1 MKRCI
6 LFLIIIMI
14 LIPNIVNASE
24 EDISQDEII
33 ESQQESLNINSFIK
47 EAEKYTKDVYN
58 DIDIGEL
65 FTSAIGGN
73 INNETII
80 KSLAKSMRR
89 RST

>member
-1 MKRCI
+1 MKKCI
-6 LFLIIIMI
+6 LVFIITIC

-24 EDISQDEII
+24 EDINQDEII

-65 FTSAIGGN
+65 FTSAISGN

>member
-1 MKRCI
+1 MKKCI
-6 LFLIIIMI
+6 LVTIIMI
-14 LIPNIVNASE
+14 CLIPSIVNASG

-65 FTSAIGGN
+65 FTSAISGN
-73 INNETII
+73 IDNETII

>member
-1 MKRCI
+1 MKKCI
-6 LFLIIIMI
+6 LVFIIMI
-14 LIPNIVNASE
+14 CLIPSIVNASG

-65 FTSAIGGN
+65 FTSAISGN
-73 INNETII
+73 IDNETII

>member
-6 LFLIIIMI
+6 LFLIIIII

-33 ESQQESLNINSFIK
+33 ELQQESLNINSFIK

-65 FTSAIGGN
+65 FTSAICGN